1 MNDTPAD
8 PLIREIL
15 ALRELPVSAL
25 RERYL
30 AVFGEEST
38 SRNKDYLFKRI
49 AYRMQEQRYGG
60 LSPRAKARAVEL
72 ADNAPVRR
80 RPPRNVASVSIV
92 EASARDPRLP
102 PVGTVL
108 RREFRGEVHEVRVLT
123 EGFEYRGERFA
134 SLSTLATRIA
144 GSRWN
149 GFLFFKVGAKAAA

>member
-15 ALRELPVSAL
+15 ALREVPVSAL

-72 ADNAPVRR
+72 ADKAPVRR
-80 RPPRNVASVSIV
+80 RPPRSSAHALVLSCVPVIAASESRTFRSSAAGCAACGGRSGPRRSSRCAWMLP
-92 EASARDPRLP
+92 ETARSCSMRSPRPACAS
-102 PVGTVL
+102 
-108 RREFRGEVHEVRVLT
+108 
-123 EGFEYRGERFA
+123 
-134 SLSTLATRIA
+134 S
-144 GSRWN
+144 
-149 GFLFFKVGAKAAA
+149 